1 MFAEMPDNKLNE
13 QEKINILENFL
24 KEDPGFMERA
34 YNASGGI
41 YAQNIEMWKEIGMTD
56 EQILERFMAYPIR
69 NLRLILDFEKI
80 NSVSTEFSR
89 QQVHFDKIYIQYMKQ

>member
-1 MFAEMPDNKLNE
+1 MEYPISYPEFEKKVKRMFAEMPDNKLNE

-69 NLRLILDFEKI
+69 NLRLILDF
-80 NSVSTEFSR
+80 
-89 QQVHFDKIYIQYMKQ
+89 D